1 MPDVPLNF
9 TRTEYAARVAKTR
22 QAMDAAGIEVL
33 FCTDPSNMAWLTGY
47 DGWSFYVHQGVLL
60 GPDGDPMF
68 WGRRMDAAGAMRT
81 CWIEQDDIHGYPDD
95 FVMSDMRHAMQ
106 HLGALI
112 RDKGWAGKRLGVE
125 MENYY
130 YSARAHAVLSA
141 ELAPG
146 EMGGHPDGIAD
157 ATSLVNWLRAVKSPT
172 ELKYMRR
179 AARIV
184 ERMHETILEHVAP
197 GRRRNE
203 VAAEIFKAGIWGGTD
218 DDGVPY
224 GGDYPAIVPLMPMGK
239 DATAAHLTWD
249 DRPFEAGTATF
260 FEIAGCHK
268 RYHAPLCRTVFLGEP
283 PKDMRIAEDAVLEGI
298 DAGLAAAI
306 PGNTAGDVASAFYGV
321 LARRGIARE
330 GRCGY
335 PIGLSY
341 PPDWGERT
349 YSIRP
354 SDTTVLAPDMTFHFM
369 PALWM
374 DDWGLEITETVRIAD
389 AGPAECLANV
399 ERRLFTL

>member
-9 TRTEYAARVAKTR
+9 SRAEYAGRIARTR
-22 QAMDAAGIEVL
+22 AAMDAAGIDVL

-60 GPDGDPMF
+60 GPTGDPMF

-81 CWIEQDDIHGYPDD
+81 CWIGADDIHGYADD
-95 FVMSDMRHAMQ
+95 YVMSDVRHAMQ
-106 HLGALI
+106 HLALLIREKGWGAL
-112 RDKGWAGKRLGVE
+112 RLGVE

-130 YSARAHAVLSA
+130 YSARAHQVLDGA
-141 ELAPG
+141 LA
-146 EMGGHPDGIAD
+146 MGGHSEGIAD
-157 ATSLVNWLRAVKSPT
+157 ATGLVNRRRAVKSPT
-172 ELKYMRR
+172 EILYMRR

-184 ERMHETILEHVAP
+184 ERMHAAILEHVAP

-203 VAAEIFKAGIWGGTD
+203 VAAEIFKAGIWGAED
-218 DDGVPY
+218 DEGVPY
-224 GGDYPAIVPLMPMGK
+224 GGDYPAIVPLMPMGR
-239 DATAAHLTWD
+239 DASAAHLTWD

-283 PKDMRIAEDAVLEGI
+283 PAEMRAAEDAVLEGI

-354 SDTTVLAPDMTFHFM
+354 SDTTVLEPDMTFHFM
-369 PALWM
+369 PALWH
-374 DDWGLEITETVRIAD
+374 DDWGLEITETVRIRD

-399 ERRLFTL
+399 ERRLFTV

>member
-9 TRTEYAARVAKTR
+9 SRAEYAGRIARTR
-22 QAMDAAGIEVL
+22 AAMDAAGIDVL

-60 GPDGDPMF
+60 GPTGDPMF

-81 CWIEQDDIHGYPDD
+81 CWIGADDIHGYADD
-95 FVMSDMRHAMQ
+95 YVMSDVRHAMQ
-106 HLGALI
+106 HLALLIREKGWGAL
-112 RDKGWAGKRLGVE
+112 RLGVE

-130 YSARAHAVLSA
+130 YSARAHQVLDGA
-141 ELAPG
+141 LA
-146 EMGGHPDGIAD
+146 MGGHSEGIAD
-157 ATSLVNWLRAVKSPT
+157 ATGLVNRRRAVKSPT
-172 ELKYMRR
+172 EILYMRR

-184 ERMHETILEHVAP
+184 ERMHAAILEHVAP

-203 VAAEIFKAGIWGGTD
+203 VAAEIFKAGIWGAED
-218 DDGVPY
+218 DEGVPY
-224 GGDYPAIVPLMPMGK
+224 GGDYPAIVPLMPMGR
-239 DATAAHLTWD
+239 DASAAHLTWD

-283 PKDMRIAEDAVLEGI
+283 PAEMRAAEDAVLEGI

-354 SDTTVLAPDMTFHFM
+354 SDTTVLEPDMTFHFM
-369 PALWM
+369 PALWH
-374 DDWGLEITETVRIAD
+374 DDWGLEITETVRIRD

-399 ERRLFTL
+399 ERRLFIV